1 MPAPDYAWLDQAE
14 LLDFLGSVAAGESAT
29 DVDQARRAA
38 AAYVESVKPSLVY
51 AGAVPA
57 DMPANVIAGAQLY
70 AARLLARRS
79 SPGGVASF
87 GEFGPAAVLRSDPD
101 VDRLLGLGRYAAPQV
116 G

>member
-1 MPAPDYAWLDQAE
+1 MPAPDYAWLD
-14 LLDFLGSVAAGESAT
+14 LPDLKVFLGATIAGTPDA
-29 DVDQARRAA
+29 DVDQARKAA
-38 AAYVESVKPSLVY
+38 AAYVEQAKPSLVY
-51 AGAVPA
+51 AGAVP
-57 DMPANVIAGAQLY
+57 DDIPANVVAGAQLF

-79 SPGGVASF
+79 SPAGVASF